1 MVSIAVP
8 LGPTEVSRHA
18 ALARRLGLFS
28 FPLAAMATLFHRLGL
43 ADTAAALVALGLAF
57 TLAAIALAFGAYAL
71 IRIWIHGYAGGA
83 AAAIG
88 TVWGLATLA
97 PAIALAPYLAVYP
110 LLNQVS
116 TDLVDPPA
124 FVWADR
130 ARIAQRLAP
139 VPAITPAARAAQE
152 AAYPRLVS
160 MRIDLPAPEAFQ
172 LIGQMMERRRWSVL
186 DRRPP
191 QARTPGRIEAT
202 ARTALFGFP
211 DDVVVRITP
220 LGQES
225 RIDMRSASRF
235 GAHDFG
241 SNAQRVTAFMT
252 ELRDRALER

>member
-1 MVSIAVP
+1 
-8 LGPTEVSRHA
+8 
-18 ALARRLGLFS
+18 
-28 FPLAAMATLFHRLGL
+28 
-43 ADTAAALVALGLAF
+43 
-57 TLAAIALAFGAYAL
+57 
-71 IRIWIHGYAGGA
+71 
-83 AAAIG
+83 
-88 TVWGLATLA
+88 
-97 PAIALAPYLAVYP
+97 
-110 LLNQVS
+110 
-116 TDLVDPPA
+116 
-124 FVWADR
+124 
-130 ARIAQRLAP
+130 
-139 VPAITPAARAAQE
+139 
-152 AAYPRLVS
+152 
-160 MRIDLPAPEAFQ
+160 
-172 LIGQMMERRRWSVL
+172 MMERRRWSVL